1 MARNIYFSDKK
12 RSEQLLYEDIVIEA
26 LKIYGQDL
34 YYLPRDIVNKD
45 DLLNEDVSSRFNSS
59 YMIEMYVDNIE
70 GFDGAGDLFTKFG
83 VEIRDQATFTISK
96 RRWTQAVKRY
106 DNELT
111 SIRPL
116 EGDLVYVPFSRKL
129 FQIMKVEHEMPFY
142 QLNNLPTYKL
152 QCELFEFNADD
163 FDTGV
168 AFIDEIERTYAY
180 KYILE
185 FQASTVATARATLKV
200 DGSLDGIVVTDGGDS
215 YLSAPTVTFSPPTTS
230 PTSAQAIA
238 SANGESITGF
248 TITNPGNFYKV
259 NSAVTFPFPNPK
271 PPFKFGDRAFQHTS
285 PTQISS
291 LGANSKQINNTGNR
305 YVVSFWYWCQTPNA
319 EHNVILRT
327 GAWLLYHRTS
337 DNKIVGE
344 ASIIG
349 TEIISQGT
357 IVPFNAATNEGFWNF
372 VEIHFLDGSA
382 RIYVN
387 GVTDIE
393 YFFGSPVIMPFG
405 DILYFG
411 NATGNT
417 INPTVTDGFV
427 GYLDHYVTNI
437 TGDNQFRE
445 ANPVPVS
452 TIQQETDGDVLTRA
466 QNITTFNNV
475 RAAAY
480 VTNNS
485 LGQIS
490 NFVITE
496 PGRGYT
502 DTTYPITIA
511 APTGTAAD
519 YTATGYTLLDS
530 DAPSVRFVYLNN
542 TGAGYVASPNVTISS
557 QLAVV
562 DFTIGNRVYQ
572 QLANNVIISGEVTK
586 YSDSDQKLHLINI
599 NTSDGQYH
607 DFIQDQYVHKD
618 SIGSAERLLILNI
631 TEEQQL
637 SNIDQNDIFG
647 SEAGSFLDFTEVNP
661 FGDPFVTL
669 PVAIVAE
676 EVAPVF
682 VDATA
687 ASAAFTAD
695 YTNLK
700 ADNTLIS
707 VAI

>member
-1 MARNIYFSDKK
+1 
-12 RSEQLLYEDIVIEA
+12 
-26 LKIYGQDL
+26 
-34 YYLPRDIVNKD
+34 
-45 DLLNEDVSSRFNSS
+45 
-59 YMIEMYVDNIE
+59 
-70 GFDGAGDLFTKFG
+70 
-83 VEIRDQATFTISK
+83 
-96 RRWTQAVKRY
+96 
-106 DNELT
+106 
-111 SIRPL
+111 
-116 EGDLVYVPFSRKL
+116 
-129 FQIMKVEHEMPFY
+129 
-142 QLNNLPTYKL
+142 
-152 QCELFEFNADD
+152 
-163 FDTGV
+163 
-168 AFIDEIERTYAY
+168 
-180 KYILE
+180 
-185 FQASTVATARATLKV
+185 
-200 DGSLDGIVVTDGGDS
+200 
-215 YLSAPTVTFSPPTTS
+215 
-230 PTSAQAIA
+230 
-238 SANGESITGF
+238 
-248 TITNPGNFYKV
+248 
-259 NSAVTFPFPNPK
+259 
-271 PPFKFGDRAFQHTS
+271 
-285 PTQISS
+285 
-291 LGANSKQINNTGNR
+291 
-305 YVVSFWYWCQTPNA
+305 
-319 EHNVILRT
+319 
-327 GAWLLYHRTS
+327 
-337 DNKIVGE
+337 
-344 ASIIG
+344 
-349 TEIISQGT
+349 
-357 IVPFNAATNEGFWNF
+357 
-372 VEIHFLDGSA
+372 LDGSA

-387 GVTDIE
+387 GVTDTE
-393 YFFGSPVIMPFG
+393 YFFGSPIIMPFG

-496 PGRGYT
+496 AGRGYT

-676 EVAPVF
+676 EVALVF